1 MKTSLNKKLILMA
14 LLLSTTSA
22 SIMAQ
27 DSTKVKMQ
35 TMETNTI
42 MPFSP
47 SSSYNTWSFGVN
59 GGVLMPITVT
69 NLTSDYSA
77 YEYKIGYGAYIK
89 KQLGH
94 TFGLQADFLRGIL
107 KGSSGSNN
115 NNNNTNTNRAYQ
127 TDINWSASLS
137 ANVSLG
143 NISWLHHKSYI
154 QPYANVGG
162 GIIGYRNVTNNAAN
176 VDVSSGTKDIREFF
190 IPVALGSKFTL
201 GRFVN
206 LDLGYKMAF
215 VNTDALDG
223 SITGT
228 TNDKFSYGYLGLEFA
243 LGNRNKPQLA
253 THNPILDMQ
262 KDYVAKYDDLKNQLE
277 MEKTDMAN
285 EKAKMA
291 EQQAKFLNDADG
303 DGVSDYFD
311 KCVNTPSGT
320 KVDGSGCPLPSFT
333 INKPADVKVYITEED
348 KKVVKDAIKNLEFD
362 LGKSTIRP
370 TSFESL
376 NRVSELLI
384 NKNFSLKLA
393 GHTDNTGT
401 IAGNLKLSK
410 DRAESI
416 KTYLVSKGVN
426 PSRIEATGYGESQP
440 IKSNKTAEGRQ
451 MNRRVEFTL
460 Y

>member
-1 MKTSLNKKLILMA
+1 MA
-14 LLLSTTSA
+14 LLSTSTVC
-22 SIMAQ
+22 IQAQ
-27 DSTKVKMQ
+27 DSTRVTMP
-35 TMETNTI
+35 TMETNTLK
-42 MPFSP
+42 PFSTSP
-47 SSSYNTWSFGVN
+47 NYNSWSFGLN

-69 NLTSDYSA
+69 NFNSDFSA
-77 YEYKIGYGAYIK
+77 YEYKVGYGAYIK

-107 KGSSGSNN
+107 KGSSGINN
-115 NNNNTNTNRAYQ
+115 NNNNANLNRSYQ

-137 ANVSLG
+137 ANFTLG
-143 NISWLHHKSYI
+143 NISWLHERSYI
-154 QPYANVGG
+154 QPYANLGG
-162 GIIGYRNVTNNAAN
+162 GVIGFRNITNTVGN
-176 VDVSSGTKDIREFF
+176 VDVSSGDKDIREFF

-201 GRFVN
+201 GRSVN

-215 VNTDALDG
+215 VNTDELDG
-223 SITGT
+223 SSTGS
-228 TNDKFSYGYLGLEFA
+228 TNDKFSYGYIGLEFA
-243 LGNRNKPQLA
+243 LGNPNKPQLA

-277 MEKTDMAN
+277 MEKTNMAN
-285 EKAKMA
+285 EKARMM

-311 KCVNTPSGT
+311 KCANTSSGS
-320 KVDGSGCPLPSFT
+320 KVDGSGCNLPSFT
-333 INKPADVKVYITEED
+333 VKKPADVNVYITEAD
-348 KKVVKDAIKNLEFD
+348 KNVVKDAIRNLEFD
-362 LGKSTIRP
+362 LGKSTIRS

-376 NRVSELLI
+376 NKVAELLVS
-384 NKNFSLKLA
+384 KNFSLKLA
-393 GHTDNTGT
+393 GHTDNVGSD
-401 IAGNLKLSK
+401 AANLKLSK

-426 PSRIEATGYGESQP
+426 PSRVEATGYGESQP
-440 IKSNKTAEGRQ
+440 IKTNKTAEGRQ

>member
-14 LLLSTTSA
+14 LLLSSSL

-27 DSTKVKMQ
+27 DSAKVTMPM
-35 TMETNTI
+35 METNTVK
-42 MPFSP
+42 PFST
-47 SSSYNTWSFGVN
+47 SESYNTFSFGVN
-59 GGVLMPITVT
+59 GGALMPITVT
-69 NLTSDYSA
+69 NFTSDYSA

-107 KGSSGSNN
+107 KGSSGTNN
-115 NNNNTNTNRAYQ
+115 NNNNSNLNRSYQ

-137 ANVSLG
+137 ANLSLG
-143 NISWLHHKSYI
+143 NISWLHEKSYI

-162 GIIGYRNVTNNAAN
+162 GIIGFRNTTNTAGN
-176 VDVSSGTKDIREFF
+176 VDVSSGDKDIREFF
-190 IPVALGSKFTL
+190 IPVAVGSKFTL
-201 GRFVN
+201 GRSVN

-223 SITGT
+223 SPTGS

-243 LGNRNKPQLA
+243 LGNPNKPQLA
-253 THNPILDMQ
+253 THNPIFDMQ
-262 KDYVAKYDDLKNQLE
+262 KDYVARYDDLKNQLE
-277 MEKTDMAN
+277 IEKTNMAN
-285 EKAKMA
+285 EKAKMM
-291 EQQAKFLNDADG
+291 EQQAKFLTDADG

-311 KCVNTPSGT
+311 KCANTPAGT
-320 KVDGSGCPLPSFT
+320 KVDGSGCNLPLFT
-333 INKPADVKVYITEED
+333 VNKPADVKVYITEED
-348 KKVVKDAIKNLEFD
+348 KKVVKDAIRNLEFD
-362 LGKSTIRP
+362 LGKSTIR
-370 TSFESL
+370 SSSNESL
-376 NRVSELLI
+376 DRVADLLI

-393 GHTDNTGT
+393 GHTDNVGSD
-401 IAGNLKLSK
+401 AANLKLSK

-416 KTYLVSKGVN
+416 KSYLVSKAVN
-426 PSRIEATGYGESQP
+426 PSRVEATGYGESQP
-440 IKSNKTAEGRQ
+440 IKTNKSAEGRQ